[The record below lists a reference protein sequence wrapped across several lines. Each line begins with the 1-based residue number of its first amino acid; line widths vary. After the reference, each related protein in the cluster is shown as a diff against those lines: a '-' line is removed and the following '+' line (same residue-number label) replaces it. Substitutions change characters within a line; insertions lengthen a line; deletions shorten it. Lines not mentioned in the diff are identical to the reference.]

1 MNIDNFKF
9 SFQAKNTMNN
19 ILIISPYLPW
29 PLRSGG
35 NTGVYYMLEYICKYE
50 NVYFLTSYNKKSNN
64 YKCFE
69 QLKSKLPNINFFMYD
84 YRKTKYK
91 RYEIVRKIVRHIGL
105 KTRFG
110 EAQCNM
116 SNLNSSVESI
126 TPGFIEYVNTIIAEN
141 NINIVQIEFLGFH
154 SLVYALPNTVKKI
167 FIHHELG
174 WVRNELTYGND
185 LYSSFYKKYFKR
197 LEISILNNYDI
208 VAALTT
214 IDRKKLIDEGVT
226 SDLRVSTLAISNKTL
241 SYRKHKFNG
250 HLTFIGG
257 SGHFPNL
264 DGIRWFVGNVMPLV
278 TKKYPNVILDVI
290 GSWSDE
296 AIKTVESINNNVKF
310 LGFVD
315 DLGEALQNTLMVV
328 PINIG
333 SGMRMKILEA
343 ANYSV
348 PFVSTIVGVEGLD
361 FIDGQD
367 CFISKSSEMMAQHI
381 IQLIE
386 DNALYDEFSINVH
399 KTFEQKYSIES
410 LGKQRLALYGYDE

>member
-1 MNIDNFKF
+1 MK
-9 SFQAKNTMNN
+9 N
-19 ILIISPYLPW
+19 ILVVSPFLPW
-29 PLRSGG
+29 PLNSGG
-35 NTGVYYMLEYICKYE
+35 NTGVYYMLEFISKHH
-50 NVYFLTSYNKKSNN
+50 NVCFVTSYNKNNN
-64 YKCFE
+64 YKT
-69 QLKSKLPNINFFMYD
+69 LKEIEGKLSKVKFLFYD
-84 YRKTKYK
+84 YRKSNYIKY
-91 RYEIVRKIVRHIGL
+91 ELLRKIVRHIGL
-105 KTRFG
+105 KIKFG
-110 EAQCNM
+110 QSICSMNDM
-116 SNLNSSVESI
+116 NVLESI
-126 TPGFIEYVNTIIAEN
+126 TPGYIEYIN
-141 NINIVQIEFLGFH
+141 NIIIEKEIHIVQLEFLGCLP
-154 SLVYALPNTVKKI
+154 LVYSLPDNVKKI

-174 WVRNELTYGND
+174 WVRNELTLGND
-185 LYSSFYKKYFKR
+185 IYSSFFKR
-197 LEISILNNYDI
+197 YEKEQEITMLNNYDI
-208 VAALTT
+208 VAALTA

-226 SDLRVSTLAISNKTL
+226 SDVRVSTLAISNKTL
-241 SYRKHKFNG
+241 SYRKYKFNG

-315 DLGEALQNTLMVV
+315 DLGEALQNTLIVV

-348 PFVSTIVGVEGLD
+348 PFVSTVVGVEGLD

-367 CFISKSSEMMAQHI
+367 CFISKTSEMMAQHI
-381 IQLIE
+381 IRLIE
-386 DNALYDEFSINVH
+386 NNALYNEFSINVH

-410 LGKQRLALYGYDE
+410 LGKQRLALYDFD

>member
-1 MNIDNFKF
+1 MK
-9 SFQAKNTMNN
+9 N

-50 NVYFLTSYNKKSNN
+50 NVYFLTSYNKKNNN
-64 YKCFE
+64 YKYLD
-69 QLKSKLPNINFFMYD
+69 QLKNKLPNINFLMYD
-84 YRKTKYK
+84 YRTTKYK
-91 RYEIVRKIVRHIGL
+91 RYEIIRKIVRHIGL

-110 EAQCNM
+110 ESQCNM
-116 SNLNSSVESI
+116 SNLNSLESI
-126 TPGFIEYVNTIIAEN
+126 TPGFLEYVNKIITEN

-154 SLVYALPNTVKKI
+154 SLVYALPKPVKKI

-174 WVRNELTYGND
+174 WVRNDLTYGED
-185 LYSSFYKKYFKR
+185 FCSRFYKDYYKSF
-197 LEISILNNYDI
+197 EISTLRNFDI

-214 IDRKKLIDEGVT
+214 VDKQKLIEAGVT
-226 SDLRVSTLAISNKTL
+226 SDVRVSTLAISNKTL
-241 SYRKHKFNG
+241 SYRKHTFNG

-264 DGIRWFVGNVMPLV
+264 DGIRWFASSVMPLV
-278 TKKYPNVILDVI
+278 NKKYPNVILDVI

-348 PFVSTIVGVEGLD
+348 PFISTVVGVEGLE

-367 CFISKSSEMMAQHI
+367 CFISKTSEMMAQHI
-381 IQLIE
+381 IRLIE
-386 DNALYDEFSINVH
+386 NNALYNEFSINVH

-410 LGKQRLALYGYDE
+410 LGKQRLALYDFD

>member
-1 MNIDNFKF
+1 MK
-9 SFQAKNTMNN
+9 N

-29 PLRSGG
+29 PLSSGG

-116 SNLNSSVESI
+116 SNLNSLVESI

-154 SLVYALPNTVKKI
+154 SLVYALPKTVKKI
-167 FIHHELG
+167 FIHQELG
-174 WVRNELTYGND
+174 LVRNELTYGND
-185 LYSSFYKKYFKR
+185 LHSSFYKKYFKS
-197 LEISILNNYDI
+197 LEISILNIYDI
-208 VAALTT
+208 VAALTA

-226 SDLRVSTLAISNKTL
+226 SDVRVSTLAISNKTL

-278 TKKYPNVILDVI
+278 NKKYPNVILDVI

>member
-1 MNIDNFKF
+1 MNIDYFKF
-9 SFQAKNTMNN
+9 SFEAKNTMNN
-19 ILIISPYLPW
+19 ILIISPFLPW
-29 PLRSGG
+29 PLSSGG

-50 NVYFLTSYNKKSNN
+50 NVYFLTSYNKKNNN
-64 YKCFE
+64 YKYLD
-69 QLKSKLPNINFFMYD
+69 QLKNKLPNINFLMYD
-84 YRKTKYK
+84 YRTTKYK
-91 RYEIVRKIVRHIGL
+91 RYEIIRKIVRHIGL
-105 KTRFG
+105 KIRFG
-110 EAQCNM
+110 ESQCNM
-116 SNLNSSVESI
+116 SNLNSLESI
-126 TPGFIEYVNTIIAEN
+126 TPGFLEYVNTITTEN

-154 SLVYALPNTVKKI
+154 SLVYALPKTVKKI

-174 WVRNELTYGND
+174 WVRNDLTYGD
-185 LYSSFYKKYFKR
+185 DFCSKFYKNYYKSF
-197 LEISILNNYDI
+197 EISILRNFDI

-214 IDRKKLIDEGVT
+214 VDKQKLIEAGVT
-226 SDLRVSTLAISNKTL
+226 SDVRVSTLAISNKTL
-241 SYRKHKFNG
+241 SYRKHTFNG

-264 DGIRWFVGNVMPLV
+264 DGIRWFAGNVMPLV
-278 TKKYPNVILDVI
+278 NKKYPNVILDVI

-296 AIKTVESINNNVKF
+296 AIKTVESINDKVKF

-348 PFVSTIVGVEGLD
+348 PFVSTVVGVEGLE

-386 DNALYDEFSINVH
+386 DKALYNELSKNVH

-410 LGKQRLALYGYDE
+410 LGKQRLALYDFD

>member
-19 ILIISPYLPW
+19 ILILSPYLPW
-29 PLRSGG
+29 PLSSGG

-50 NVYFLTSYNKKSNN
+50 NVYFLTSYNKKNNN

-105 KTRFG
+105 KIRFG
-110 EAQCNM
+110 ESQCNM
-116 SNLNSSVESI
+116 SDLNCLESI
-126 TPGFIEYVNTIIAEN
+126 TPGFLEYVNSIITEK
-141 NINIVQIEFLGFH
+141 NITIVQIEFLGFH
-154 SLVYALPNTVKKI
+154 SLVYALPPKVKKI

-174 WVRNELTYGND
+174 WVRNNLTYGND
-185 LYSSFYKKYFKR
+185 LFSNFYKNFQKGF
-197 LEISILNNYDI
+197 EISTLNNFDI

-214 IDRKKLIDEGVT
+214 VDKQKLIEAGVT
-226 SDLRVSTLAISNKTL
+226 SDVRVSTLAISNKTL
-241 SYRKHKFNG
+241 TYRKHTFNG

-264 DGIRWFVGNVMPLV
+264 DGIRWFADNVMPLV
-278 TKKYPNVILDVI
+278 NKRYPNVVLDVI

-296 AIKTVESINNNVKF
+296 AIKSVKSINDNVHF

-315 DLGEALQNTLMVV
+315 DLGEALHNTLMVV

-333 SGMRMKILEA
+333 SGMRMKILES

-348 PFVSTIVGVEGLD
+348 PFVSTVIGVEGLE
-361 FIDGQD
+361 FNDGQD
-367 CFISKSSEMMAQHI
+367 CFISKSSDMMAQHI
-381 IQLIE
+381 IRLIE
-386 DNALYDEFSINVH
+386 DNKLYNEFSKNVH

-410 LGKQRLALYGYDE
+410 LGKQRLALYEFGD

>member
-185 LYSSFYKKYFKR
+185 LHSSFYKKYFKR

-208 VAALTT
+208 VAALTA

-226 SDLRVSTLAISNKTL
+226 SDVRVSTLAISNNTL

-361 FIDGQD
+361 FIEGQD

-410 LGKQRLALYGYDE
+410 LGKQRLALYDFD

>member
-1 MNIDNFKF
+1 MSNL
-9 SFQAKNTMNN
+9 
-19 ILIISPYLPW
+19 LIISPYIPW

-35 NTGVYYMLEYICKYE
+35 NTGVFYMLEYICKYH
-50 NVYFLTSYNKKSNN
+50 NVSFLTSFNKNNN
-64 YKCFE
+64 YRDLE
-69 QLKSKLPNINFFMYD
+69 QLKTKLPNINFFMYD
-84 YRKTKYK
+84 YRTTKYK

-116 SNLNSSVESI
+116 SNLNSLESI

-141 NINIVQIEFLGFH
+141 NITIVQIEFLGFH
-154 SLVYALPNTVKKI
+154 SLVYALPQTVKKI

-174 WVRNELTYGND
+174 WVRNDLTYGND
-185 LYSSFYKKYFKR
+185 LHSSFYKKYFKS

-208 VAALTT
+208 VAALTA

-226 SDLRVSTLAISNKTL
+226 SDVRVSTLAISNKTL

-278 TKKYPNVILDVI
+278 NKKYPNVILDVI
-290 GSWSDE
+290 GSWSDD
-296 AIKTVESINNNVKF
+296 AIKTVVSINNNVKF

-315 DLGEALQNTLMVV
+315 DLGEALHNTLMVV

-410 LGKQRLALYGYDE
+410 LGKQRLALYGCDE